1 MQTKKCTSY
10 SDKDIKNISMIMTLY
25 NSGFD
30 DVEAEKHLALCFSAE
45 DTAEKRTAMPAA
57 KRKHTLN
64 EIHLKQ
70 NSLAALTIC
79 DTAFY
84 AKAKNSGVLQKNTK

>member
-30 DVEAEKHLALCFSAE
+30 DAEAEKHLALCFSAE

-57 KRKHTLN
+57 KRKHTLD

-70 NSLAALTIC
+70 KQLGGIDYLRYSILRK
-79 DTAFY
+79 D
-84 AKAKNSGVLQKNTK
+84 KK